1 MPKIEVVKIEK
12 LEELQSVTIDKLL
25 DFFKGPSAIRESKV
39 GVRFAQMAISS
50 LAVVGRIK
58 ATERARDAT
67 QLTVLRMIA
76 SDEKQMEQYL
86 KVSMPHMI
94 PMKQVENKK
103 K

>member
-1 MPKIEVVKIEK
+1 MPNAEVVKTEK

-25 DFFKGPSAIRESKV
+25 DFFKGPSAVRESKV

-76 SDEKQMEQYL
+76 KDEKQMEKYL
-86 KVSMPHMI
+86 RVSMPHLTPI
-94 PMKQVENKK
+94 KQIEDKK